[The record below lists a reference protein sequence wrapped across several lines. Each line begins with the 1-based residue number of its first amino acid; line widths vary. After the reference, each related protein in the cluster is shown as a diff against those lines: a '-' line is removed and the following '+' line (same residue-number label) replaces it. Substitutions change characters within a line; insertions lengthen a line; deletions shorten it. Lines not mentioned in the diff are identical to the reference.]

1 MRSWRKI
8 RSVGLFEFECTVRS
22 KGWLIITFG
31 MPVFLLLYAGVVTI
45 PAFLSAMKAKQ
56 VAVYGVVD
64 EAVVLG
70 MRTDV
75 AASNAEIPEEIRA
88 MVRLSG
94 QQEALERSLA
104 VSQNLVFRP
113 FESEA
118 AARRVLMEG
127 KIKGYYRIPADYVET
142 GVVETYT
149 SDRGAN
155 IGGGSSRRALSALLL
170 GGLLKGKLED
180 SLTERVRKPI
190 AETRAWTVSETGEV
204 RKSARAGRLVKV
216 VVPLAF
222 AILLLLSIL
231 MSAGALIQA
240 TAIEKENKVVEVIL
254 ASAKPDEIL
263 MGKLLGLGAA
273 GVIQMGVWFGMMAVA
288 GVTFMGT
295 LAAMGVEL
303 PWAGIVAAVLFFP
316 LAYLFF
322 GSLMLGTG
330 SLGSNQREANQWGMI
345 WSLTVVVPMIFLEVL
360 YREPHGSM
368 ARVLT
373 WIPFTAPITA
383 VFRLTVDP
391 AGVAWWEILGAVV
404 VLAAATWLAI
414 RLGAHLFRVGIL
426 LTGARPKLR
435 EILRQARLS

>member
-1 MRSWRKI
+1 MSWRKV
-8 RSVGLFEFECTVRS
+8 RSVGLFEFECTIRS
-22 KGWLIITFG
+22 KSWLIMTFG
-31 MPVFLLLYAGVVTI
+31 MPLFLLLYAGVVTI
-45 PAFLSAMKAKQ
+45 PALLSAINEKQ

-64 EAVVLG
+64 EAAVLG
-70 MRTDV
+70 MRADV
-75 AASNAEIPEEIRA
+75 AASHAEIPEEIGA

-104 VSQNLVFRP
+104 VSPHILFRP
-113 FESEA
+113 FESEEG
-118 AARRVLMEG
+118 ARRVLMEG

-142 GVVETYT
+142 GVVETYA
-149 SDRGAN
+149 SDRGAS
-155 IGGGSSRRALSALLL
+155 IGGGSSRRALSDLLQTS
-170 GGLLKGKLED
+170 LLRGRLEET
-180 SLTERVRKPI
+180 LAKRVRKPM
-190 AETRAWTVSETGEV
+190 AETRAWTVSATGEV
-204 RKSARAGRLVKV
+204 RKSGGAGRLLRI

-222 AILLLLSIL
+222 AILLLLSIV
-231 MSAGALIQA
+231 MSAGSLIQA

-263 MGKLLGLGAA
+263 VGKLFGLGAA

-288 GVTFMGT
+288 GVAFMQT
-295 LAAMGVEL
+295 LAAIGVEL
-303 PWAGIVAAVLFFP
+303 PLVGILSAVLFFP

-330 SLGSNQREANQWGMI
+330 SLGSTQREANQWGMI
-345 WSLTVVVPMIFLEVL
+345 WSLPVVVPMIFLEVL
-360 YREPHGSM
+360 YRDPHGSM
-368 ARVLT
+368 ARVMT
-373 WIPFTAPITA
+373 WIPFTAPVTS

-414 RLGAHLFRVGIL
+414 RLGSRLCRVGIL
-426 LTGARPKLR
+426 VTGARPTLR

>member
-22 KGWLIITFG
+22 KGWLILTFG
-31 MPVFLLLYAGVVTI
+31 MPAFLMLYAGVVTI
-45 PAFLSAMKAKQ
+45 PSYLSAMKEKQ

-70 MRTDV
+70 LRADV
-75 AASNAEIPEEIRA
+75 TASHAEIPEEIRT

-94 QQEALERSLA
+94 QQEALQRSLA
-104 VSQNLVFRP
+104 VSQNFVFRP
-113 FESEA
+113 FESET
-118 AARRVLMEG
+118 AARRALMEG
-127 KIKGYYRIPADYVET
+127 QIKGYYRIPADYIET
-142 GVVETYT
+142 GVVWTYT

-155 IGGGSSRRALSALLL
+155 IGGGSPRRALSDLLL
-170 GGLLKGKLED
+170 DGLLRDKLEET
-180 SLTERVRKPI
+180 LTERVRTPI
-190 AETRAWTVSETGEV
+190 AATRAWTVSEAGEL
-204 RKSARAGRLVKV
+204 RESARAGRLIKL

-222 AILLLLSIL
+222 AILLLLSVV

-254 ASAKPDEIL
+254 ASAKPDELL

-273 GVIQMGVWFGMMAVA
+273 GGIQMGVWFGMLAAA
-288 GVTFMGT
+288 GLAFMGA
-295 LAAMGVEL
+295 LATIGVEL
-303 PWAGIVAAVLFFP
+303 PWPGIVAAMVFFP

-345 WSLTVVVPMIFLEVL
+345 WSLLVVVPVMFLELL
-360 YREPHGSM
+360 YREPHGSI
-368 ARVLT
+368 ARLLT

-391 AGVAWWEILGAVV
+391 AGVAWWEILGAMV

-414 RLGAHLFRVGIL
+414 RLGARLFRVGIL

>member
-8 RSVGLFEFECTVRS
+8 RSVGLFEFECTIRS
-22 KGWLIITFG
+22 KSWLIVTFG

-45 PAFLSAMKAKQ
+45 PAVLSAIKEKQ
-56 VAVYGVVD
+56 VAIYGVVD
-64 EAVVLG
+64 EAAVLG
-70 MRTDV
+70 MRADV
-75 AASNAEIPEEIRA
+75 AASNAEIPEQIGA

-94 QQEALERSLA
+94 QKEALERSLS
-104 VSQNLVFRP
+104 VSPHIVFRP
-113 FESEA
+113 FTSEA
-118 AARRVLMEG
+118 AARGVLMEG

-155 IGGGSSRRALSALLL
+155 LGGGSSRRALSDLLQV
-170 GGLLKGKLED
+170 GLLRGRLEETL
-180 SLTERVRKPI
+180 STRVRKPM
-190 AETRAWTVSETGEV
+190 AETRAWTVSATGEL
-204 RKSARAGRLVKV
+204 RKSAGAGRLLKV
-216 VVPLAF
+216 IVPLAF
-222 AILLLLSIL
+222 AILLLVSIL

-254 ASAKPDEIL
+254 ASAKPDEVL

-288 GVTFMGT
+288 AVAFMQT
-295 LAAMGVEL
+295 LAAVGVEL
-303 PWAGIVAAVLFFP
+303 PRAGILSAVLFFP

-330 SLGSNQREANQWGMI
+330 SLGSTQREANQWGMI
-345 WSLTVVVPMIFLEVL
+345 WSLPVVVPMILLEVL
-360 YREPHGSM
+360 YREPHGSI
-368 ARVLT
+368 ARVMT
-373 WIPFTAPITA
+373 WIPFTAPVTA

-391 AGVAWWEILGAVV
+391 AGVAWWEVLGAVV

-414 RLGAHLFRVGIL
+414 RLGARLFRVGIL